1 MAYNKELAAR
11 VRTALVASSAITEKK
26 MFGGLS
32 FLLGGKMCC
41 GVIDDNLVVRVG
53 PDGYEDALA
62 QPNARPMDFTGRP
75 MAGWVYVAPEG
86 HLNDESLAGWVMRGL
101 DFAASLQR
109 PARK

>member
-11 VRTALVASSAITEKK
+11 VRTALVDSSAITEKK

-75 MAGWVYVAPEG
+75 MAG
-86 HLNDESLAGWVMRGL
+86 
-101 DFAASLQR
+101 
-109 PARK
+109 